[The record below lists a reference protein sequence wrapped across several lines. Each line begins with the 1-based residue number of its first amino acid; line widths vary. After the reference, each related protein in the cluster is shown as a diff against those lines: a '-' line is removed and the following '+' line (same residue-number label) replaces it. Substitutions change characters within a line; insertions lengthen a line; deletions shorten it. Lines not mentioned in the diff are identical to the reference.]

1 MADLLTS
8 AELLVLSA
16 LLRLDNHAYGV
27 PIVEELE
34 RHQDRMSVATVYV
47 ALGRLERR
55 GLVASTLGEATSE
68 RGGKAKKYFRVT
80 ANGVREVRAL
90 QRTLI
95 ELWQGAPQLRG
106 GTT

>member
-8 AELLVLSA
+8 AELLVLSS

-47 ALGRLERR
+47 ALSRLERR
-55 GLVASTLGEATSE
+55 GLVTSTLGEATSE

-80 ANGVREVRAL
+80 AKGVRDVRAL

-95 ELWQGAPQLRG
+95 ELWQGVPQLRG